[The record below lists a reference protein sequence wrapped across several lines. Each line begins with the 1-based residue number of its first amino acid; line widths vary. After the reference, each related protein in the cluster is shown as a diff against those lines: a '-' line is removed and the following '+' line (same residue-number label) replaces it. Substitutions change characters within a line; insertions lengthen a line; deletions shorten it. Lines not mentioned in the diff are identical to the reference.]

1 MVSKERQ
8 GFEEALQKLETI
20 VEALGDQEISLEN
33 SVELYEEGLKL
44 SKYCMET
51 LENASL
57 RIEKL
62 ETSDTLDDNK
72 ADS

>member
-1 MVSKERQ
+1 MASKERQ
-8 GFEEALQKLETI
+8 GFEEALKELESI

-33 SVELYEEGLKL
+33 SVALYEEGLKL

-51 LENASL
+51 LENATL

-62 ETSDTLDDNK
+62 ESSNTIDVNK